1 MKSLAKWR
9 AFITISLSVVAFA
22 AYVFHKMQPLILF
35 IRKQD
40 PAIKFSG
47 EVLLYQG
54 LWARFWHYPAH
65 YFYSVGHF
73 FVARIISQCARFLTG
88 IEIHPGATL
97 SDTVFIDHGAGTVI
111 GETAIIGDYTT
122 IYQGVTLGGTGKESG
137 KRHPTVG
144 NHVMIGS
151 GAMILGNVTINDRA
165 KIGALSV
172 VLEDVEADATVVG
185 IKGRLENLLKHGW
198 N

>member
-1 MKSLAKWR
+1 MKSLSKLR
-9 AFITISLSVVAFA
+9 VLVTVVVSVCVFLV
-22 AYVFHKMQPLILF
+22 YVFRKMQPLILF
-35 IRKQD
+35 IMKQD
-40 PAIKFSG
+40 PAIRHSS

-54 LWARFWHYPAH
+54 MWARFWHYAAH
-65 YFYSVGHF
+65 WFYVRECF

-111 GETAIIGDYTT
+111 GETAVVGEYTT
-122 IYQGVTLGGTGKESG
+122 IYQGVTLGGTGKEWG

-185 IKGRLENLLKHGW
+185 VKGRLENLLKHGW
-198 N
+198 D